1 MTVPSQ
7 GEHGGEAYRVARAL
21 GVDVSQIVDLGTNG
35 NILCADLTAAHV
47 AAVPYPHE
55 HYPDLDVSLL
65 RETVSNHE
73 RVSVDHVLAG
83 NGSAELIWLA
93 FMALRPRKV
102 LLLGPLFGEYERAC
116 RALGIAYRVMT
127 PHALR
132 TLDEKPAPPNVGHD
146 VPSCAGT
153 SPSPFVFDAQD
164 LARIAAQD
172 ADLTVFCTPNN
183 PTGAIYSPVEGLL
196 AAVRSPIVIV
206 DNTYREFTWGEDT
219 YEANAWQVYRDALG
233 PAREVVALH
242 SLTKFF
248 HCAGIRCGY
257 AVGSPALLQKLAA
270 IRAPWMVSTYAEQLG
285 TRLLDDIAHYRARL
299 PHLREA
305 RSDMRRALEET
316 GAFAVG
322 GLHEG
327 TSFVTCRLQ
336 PHLAPETVRQTLMGA
351 GYLVRV
357 CDNITGMPSGHIRL
371 QVRPP
376 ETMPVLF
383 QILKDLV
390 RGRARHGTGARHHT
404 AASTRL

>member
-1 MTVPSQ
+1 MTVPTQ

-55 HYPDLDVSLL
+55 HYPDLEVSFL
-65 RETVSNHE
+65 RETVAKHE
-73 RVSVDHVLAG
+73 GVSVDHVLAG

-116 RALGIAYRVMT
+116 RALGIAYRLMT
-127 PHALR
+127 PHALQP
-132 TLDEKPAPPNVGHD
+132 LDEKLATFGAHTL
-146 VPSCAGT
+146 PSCAEA

-172 ADLTVFCTPNN
+172 ADLTVLCTPNN
-183 PTGAIYSPVEGLL
+183 PTGAIYAPVEGLL
-196 AAVRSPIVIV
+196 AAVRSPFVLI
-206 DNTYREFTWGEDT
+206 DNTYREFVWGEDAYAT
-219 YEANAWQVYRDALG
+219 NAWQVYRDAAG
-233 PAREVVALH
+233 PTREVVALH

-257 AVGSPALLQKLAA
+257 AVGSPALLQRLAA

-285 TRLLDDIAHYRARL
+285 ARLLDDIAQYRARL
-299 PHLREA
+299 PRLREA
-305 RSDMRRALEET
+305 RSDMRRALEVT
-316 GAFAVG
+316 GAFASG

-336 PHLAPETVRQTLMGA
+336 PYLAPETVRQTLMGE

-357 CDNITGMPSGHIRL
+357 CDNITGMPPGHIRL

-376 ETMPVLF
+376 ETMPILF
-383 QILKDLV
+383 QVLKDLA
-390 RGRARHGTGARHHT
+390 RGTPAT
-404 AASTRL
+404 A